1 MGVLAG
7 AHVGGVIAELAV
19 TSSSGEWKLDGAS
32 PHVKVSYKR
41 TCSVNNRDKVLCP
54 APFAFPELVIPDS
67 WPLQHSKAQVKD

>member
-1 MGVLAG
+1 MQSKRERRGEERERMGVLAG

-41 TCSVNNRDKVLCP
+41 TCR
-54 APFAFPELVIPDS
+54 
-67 WPLQHSKAQVKD
+67 